1 MDVLIEKVK
10 IDCPFCN
17 KEHILEKRKRDT
29 VGIVKG
35 EQINFEE
42 EYFLCNITETDENE
56 FVTAKMMDENLLKAR
71 DEYRKKH
78 DLLTSTQI
86 KEIREKYKLTQAEF
100 SFLLG
105 VGEVTI
111 TRYESKSIQEEAYD
125 KLMRLIDKD
134 ALLAL
139 DYLERNKSKFKDVK
153 FRKTEN
159 NIKEVINKDT
169 YNYLN
174 IQEIYTKYIEYEGK
188 SICNGFKEIDI
199 DKIESV
205 LKYVAQRMNN
215 LYKVKLM
222 KILWYIDFIY
232 YKNHK
237 KSMMGL
243 VYSHQRM
250 GALPIGFDEI
260 IKLPSII
267 IDEQM
272 KEYDGE
278 YKSCY
283 HILPNEQYKTKKL
296 LKEELIIIDKVLNK
310 FATYNTDEI
319 VNYMH
324 KEKAYQDTKQNDII
338 KYDLAEY
345 ISL

>member
-139 DYLERNKSKFKDVK
+139 DYLEKNKSKFKDVK
-153 FRKTEN
+153 FRKIEN

-174 IQEIYTKYIEYEGK
+174 IQEIYTKYIEY
-188 SICNGFKEIDI
+188 
-199 DKIESV
+199 
-205 LKYVAQRMNN
+205 
-215 LYKVKLM
+215 
-222 KILWYIDFIY
+222 
-232 YKNHK
+232 
-237 KSMMGL
+237 
-243 VYSHQRM
+243 
-250 GALPIGFDEI
+250 
-260 IKLPSII
+260 
-267 IDEQM
+267 
-272 KEYDGE
+272 
-278 YKSCY
+278 
-283 HILPNEQYKTKKL
+283 
-296 LKEELIIIDKVLNK
+296 
-310 FATYNTDEI
+310 
-319 VNYMH
+319 
-324 KEKAYQDTKQNDII
+324 DII
-338 KYDLAEY
+338 TY
-345 ISL
+345 IL

>member
-42 EYFLCNITETDENE
+42 ECFLCNITETDENE

-153 FRKTEN
+153 FRKIEN
-159 NIKEVINKDT
+159 NIKLT
-169 YNYLN
+169 
-174 IQEIYTKYIEYEGK
+174 
-188 SICNGFKEIDI
+188 F
-199 DKIESV
+199 
-205 LKYVAQRMNN
+205 
-215 LYKVKLM
+215 YK
-222 KILWYIDFIY
+222 
-232 YKNHK
+232 
-237 KSMMGL
+237 
-243 VYSHQRM
+243 
-250 GALPIGFDEI
+250 
-260 IKLPSII
+260 
-267 IDEQM
+267 
-272 KEYDGE
+272 
-278 YKSCY
+278 
-283 HILPNEQYKTKKL
+283 
-296 LKEELIIIDKVLNK
+296 
-310 FATYNTDEI
+310 
-319 VNYMH
+319 
-324 KEKAYQDTKQNDII
+324 
-338 KYDLAEY
+338 
-345 ISL
+345 

>member
-35 EQINFEE
+35 KQINFEE

-153 FRKTEN
+153 FRKIEN

-296 LKEELIIIDKVLNK
+296 LKEELTHKFVNVLEDAGVFKMNEEGKEAFIK
-310 FATYNTDEI
+310 FVEM
-319 VNYMH
+319 VGE
-324 KEKAYQDTKQNDII
+324 KE
-338 KYDLAEY
+338 
-345 ISL
+345 

>member
-1 MDVLIEKVK
+1 MDILIEKIKV
-10 IDCPFCN
+10 DCPFCN
-17 KEHILEKRKRDT
+17 KEHILEKRKRNT
-29 VGIVKG
+29 IGIVKG

-42 EYFLCNITETDENE
+42 EYFLCNITESDENE
-56 FVTAKMMDENLLKAR
+56 FVTAKIMDENLLRAR

-78 DLLTSTQI
+78 NLLTSKQI
-86 KEIREKYKLTQAEF
+86 REIRGKYKLTQAEF

-105 VGEVTI
+105 VGEITI
-111 TRYESKSIQEEAYD
+111 TRYESKSIQDETYD

-139 DYLERNKSKFKDVK
+139 DYLEKNKSKFKDAK
-153 FRKTEN
+153 YKIIEN

-174 IQEIYTKYIEYEGK
+174 VQEIYAKYIKYGDEN
-188 SICNGFKEIDI
+188 ICNGFKKINI
-199 DKIESV
+199 NKIEAV

-232 YKNHK
+232 YKNYK

-243 VYSHQRM
+243 VYSHQKM
-250 GALPIGFDEI
+250 GALPIGADEI

-267 IDEQM
+267 IDEQI

-283 HILPNEQYKTKKL
+283 HILPNEEYKTKKL
-296 LKEELIIIDKVLNK
+296 SKDELIIIDKILKK
-310 FATYNTDEI
+310 FAMYNANEI

-324 KEKAYQDTKQNDII
+324 KEKAYQYTKQNDII
-338 KYDLAEY
+338 KYDLANY
-345 ISL
+345 ITL